1 MADDWRM
8 QSSIVAVHHKASG
21 EIASMKISIDFDAT
35 PEEARHFFGLPDI
48 APMQEA
54 LVKEMTARMQDG
66 LKNIDSEVLW
76 RQWMPASANGGGVNA
91 MRQFWEQAMQGA
103 MPSAAKKP

>member
-1 MADDWRM
+1 MTDDWRM

-21 EIASMKISIDFDAT
+21 EFASMKISIDFDAT

-54 LVKEMTARMQDG
+54 LVKEMTTRMQDG
-66 LKNIDSEVLW
+66 LKEMDAEALW
-76 RQWMPASANGGGVNA
+76 RQWMPASGNGGGIDA
-91 MRQFWEQAMQGA
+91 MRQFWEQAMQGG
-103 MPSAAKKP
+103 MPGASKKP